1 MKIKKIL
8 ANIIILIMLCTTV
21 LGSIPINA
29 QTEESTQKNEYAIKQ
44 TGSVEQNN
52 QDENEKEYSEAY
64 KAYLALSDEEKAK
77 VEVIP
82 RKYDIPLDSLY
93 EETNKNTSRK
103 SRTIVSA
110 TNNERST
117 SSIPSSYDLRDV
129 INIPIRDQKSYGNC
143 WNFASLK
150 TIETNLA
157 LKGIEKDL
165 SELHVDYVMSD
176 EFIQDGRKLHSG
188 GSFQRVARYLMK
200 NYGPVLESE
209 VPYDEVYEDEQYE
222 YLMSRNIEAYVED
235 VIDFPTID
243 KEKKQYTQ
251 EELTLF
257 RNKVK
262 KQIMENGALYAVVEN
277 PNHGDVYDSKTHTL
291 FSTKKYEDIPG
302 DKLHAIDI
310 IGWDDNYSKDNF
322 PENNRPKSDGAYICV
337 NSWGESWGD
346 KGFFYVSYED
356 YYIETEISGVI
367 NATEE
372 KNTQNIKFEDENLY
386 LALKEIFRNEIISYN
401 DNSHMLELSKIVL
414 NQWEELDLSNKGI
427 SSISGLEN
435 FVGLTELKLNNNS
448 ITDVSAIATMT
459 KLRELELEHNNITD
473 ATAIINLENIYLL
486 NLGYNNISSVE
497 CAKNKTGL
505 ILLKLNNN
513 SLTDVSELKNI
524 KTKYGYELDLS
535 GNTNLTGLEKL
546 EPGEIDLINLSDCN
560 LDDTIIPILQKLKI
574 SNIELRNNNI
584 VDAWNLCTIP
594 NLDLDLSGNKN
605 IDPILI
611 PTNVDSLKVAN
622 CNISNL
628 ENFAEDFNGY
638 ELDLSNNPIDDSQI
652 QYIKDNSLIFLY
664 INNTNIKDVS
674 ELTNVKYLYLDGN
687 KNVTGIEKLI
697 QLEILSMN
705 DCGLTDL
712 NFMKTLTKLN
722 TVYMNNNKLTNTEG
736 IKELS
741 NITKLY
747 MENCELED
755 INFLEK
761 LSNMSELYLDN
772 NNIANIEVLSKLK
785 KLWILYMNNNKIQ
798 DISSLSNLES
808 LSILSINKNKIN
820 NLALSHKGRLYEVY
834 ADDNGITN
842 IDNKY
847 LKYTESA
854 KNQKIEINKQIQLNV
869 KTEFELPNLF
879 KTLNKNRYVD
889 KTSITTKN
897 CTIDYNNGLIEIEPH
912 TLGTLEAVITIEN
925 GIFKGTEYKI
935 NCNVVSKLDILGLK
949 VLSDEIY
956 TEGDKFNK
964 DTLKVYYQY
973 LDGGLQEI
981 TDYTKVKVQ
990 DVQNLTKG
998 QTIAIEYEGYTVNY
1012 EPIIYGKDETVTIIC
1027 KDNEFYKYLY
1037 NRIVEES
1044 LEYKDSI
1051 LYKKHSLLKMVV
1063 NISRIE
1069 EITDIT
1075 IDDNIEDI
1083 TGVSKLYNLDN
1094 IIIQYSKVKDITEIG
1109 NLKNLNFISIYAS
1122 KNVSSIQAL
1131 KNNTKLETVALS
1143 NCAVSDISSIKDLP
1157 NLKFVDIT
1165 DTEITDI
1172 SCLEDSKSIENIYV
1186 SEISKITNIGNLL
1199 ENKKLHLQMDC
1210 QFNANELINLNE
1222 KIVLPQYMQV
1232 ALQQQDIIKSSLI
1245 VYNTYENGN
1254 VDYSSGRYESILKNS
1269 DGQFYI
1275 SKESFNNEGTQ
1286 MAEVVAIG
1294 NNYRHN
1300 MTCKIEYIPNNEI
1313 YTTMPTKQIDG
1324 KECITTL
1331 NGQNNK
1337 VGDVLVQANFPNI
1350 KYSTVAKDKNGKTLA
1365 NTDKLGTGST
1375 IELKD
1380 NANNIVK
1387 TYYIVISGDIDGDG
1401 RVRSKDL
1408 MLLINHLS
1416 GKNEITDKLQ
1426 RKAADVLD
1434 EGNDRIRSNDLN
1446 ELYKILSR

>member
-1 MKIKKIL
+1 MKIKRIL

-251 EELTLF
+251 EELSLF

-277 PNHGDVYDSKTHTL
+277 PGHADVYDSKTHTL

-310 IGWDDNYSKDNF
+310 IGWDDNYSKENF

-372 KNTQNIKFEDENLY
+372 KNTKNIKFEDENLY

-473 ATAIINLENIYLL
+473 ATAIINLEKIYML

-505 ILLKLNNN
+505 LLLKLNNN

-574 SNIELRNNNI
+574 GNIELRNNNI

-611 PTNVDSLKVAN
+611 PTNGTSLKVAN

-638 ELDLSNNPIDDSQI
+638 NLDLSDNPIDDSQL
-652 QYIKDNSLIFLY
+652 QYIKNNSIRYLY

-674 ELTNVKYLYLDGN
+674 ELTNIEGLYIDGN
-687 KNVTGIEKLI
+687 KNVTGVENLT
-697 QLEILSMN
+697 QLKYLSMN

-712 NFMKTLTKLN
+712 NFMQNLTNLSI
-722 TVYMNNNKLTNTEG
+722 VYMNSNKLTNTDG

-747 MENCELED
+747 MEKCELED

-761 LSNMSELYLDN
+761 LINVSELYLDN
-772 NNIANIEVLSKLK
+772 NNIANIEVLSNLK

-998 QTIAIEYEGYTVNY
+998 QTIAIEYKGYTLNY
-1012 EPIIYGKDETVTIIC
+1012 EPQIYGKDETVTILC
-1027 KDNEFYKYLY
+1027 KEDRFYDTVYA
-1037 NRIVEES
+1037 RTAQAD

-1051 LYKKHSLLKMVV
+1051 LYKSKDLLKMVV
-1063 NISRIE
+1063 NINRIDE
-1069 EITDIT
+1069 
-1075 IDDNIEDI
+1075 IEDI
-1083 TGVSKLYNLDN
+1083 TIGEKVVDITGISKLYNLNEVN
-1094 IIIQYSKVKDITEIG
+1094 INYSDVEDITEIG
-1109 NLKNLNFISIYAS
+1109 NLQNLKSLYVYNS
-1122 KNVSSIQAL
+1122 KKIADIQAL
-1131 KNNTKLETVALS
+1131 KNNS
-1143 NCAVSDISSIKDLP
+1143 NLAEVFLNGCSVRDISPLKDLP
-1157 NLKFVDIT
+1157 KLESVDIGN
-1165 DTEITDI
+1165 TEITDI
-1172 SCLEDSKSIENIYV
+1172 SCLENNKNIKMLDIWD
-1186 SEISKITNIGNLL
+1186 ISKIANIGKLLDNRNL
-1199 ENKKLHLQMDC
+1199 ETQIIC
-1210 QFNANELINLNE
+1210 QFDVNDLTVIDE
-1222 KIVLPQYMQV
+1222 KIMLPQYMQV
-1232 ALQQQDIIKSSLI
+1232 AMEQDDIDDKRLGIYEI
-1245 VYNTYENGN
+1245 DENGN
-1254 VDYSSGRYESILKNS
+1254 IDYSTGKNGTILQDS
-1269 DGQFYI
+1269 EGQRYI
-1275 SKESFNNEGTQ
+1275 SKQIFDGDNIKIAKLYASSGDYRYNMYCTIKSEAS
-1286 MAEVVAIG
+1286 EV
-1294 NNYRHN
+1294 YTN
-1300 MTCKIEYIPNNEI
+1300 MPI
-1313 YTTMPTKQIDG
+1313 KQIDG

-1337 VGDVLVQANFPNI
+1337 VGDVLVQANFPNT